1 MSFQPQDIETNARQ
15 LIASVREVAQ
25 AAQGSGRNAS
35 SLDNALITRK
45 QAKKKASECL
55 KRTNHE
61 HFGHFTDCTSFG
73 YHSHPA
79 RLVER
84 PVHSHQGCV
93 RDAEGDCGA
102 RPGELAG
109 ALHLM

>member
-45 QAKKKASECL
+45 QAKKKAGEWM
-55 KRTNHE
+55 KRAVVN
-61 HFGHFTDCTSFG
+61 D
-73 YHSHPA
+73 
-79 RLVER
+79 LVTLLILVASGITHILLGSSKG
-84 PVHSHQGCV
+84 PSIHIK
-93 RDAEGDCGA
+93 DA
-102 RPGELAG
+102 
-109 ALHLM
+109 